1 MKRRALDEVHQL
13 EEHRLSH
20 MLMQPALATL
30 RCRLGSTLWPA
41 KINARLNFSFWLSN
55 TVYKLILLFGTYRSN
70 YRLNWQAVTV
80 QYLLILEGLTT
91 GCIT

>member
-30 RCRLGSTLWPA
+30 RCWLGSTLWPA
-41 KINARLNFSFWLSN
+41 KINA
-55 TVYKLILLFGTYRSN
+55 
-70 YRLNWQAVTV
+70 
-80 QYLLILEGLTT
+80 
-91 GCIT
+91 